1 MGLQC
6 ILTWVLNWSQ
16 KCSFMGLQYLGVAL
30 FTTVPFYSFTVQPNL
45 DVALVTKMLFH
56 GFTV

>member
-6 ILTWVLNWSQ
+6 TLTWGLNWSQ

-30 FTTVPFYSFTVQPNL
+30 FTIVPFYGFTVQPYL
-45 DVALVTKMLFH
+45 CVALVTKMLFH